1 MRREDRGRGEAEKE
15 GEEGWWVARAYPF
28 SPARRP
34 LLLSLVTPCSLSLSL
49 SLSLSHLA
57 SLAVVEQVDRVGGA
71 GDQSGRAGQEGA
83 EGLWRRRERV
93 RARRGQEIGC
103 SAANATA

>member
-1 MRREDRGRGEAEKE
+1 VRRGGGGSREPILSRRRG
-15 GEEGWWVARAYPF
+15 V
-28 SPARRP
+28 
-34 LLLSLVTPCSLSLSL
+34 LLSLVTPCSLSLSL
-49 SLSLSHLA
+49 SLSLSYLA
-57 SLAVVEQVDRVGGA
+57 SLTVVEQVDRVGGA

-83 EGLWRRRERV
+83 EGLWRRGRV